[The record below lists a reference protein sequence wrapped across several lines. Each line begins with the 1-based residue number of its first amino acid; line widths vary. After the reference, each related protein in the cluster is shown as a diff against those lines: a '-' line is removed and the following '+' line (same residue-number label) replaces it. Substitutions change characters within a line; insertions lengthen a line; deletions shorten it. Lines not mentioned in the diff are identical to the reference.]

1 MKQWILEYS
10 ATYSHCKSST
20 VWICVTFSVDF
31 VETPRLALLVRF
43 GQVPIE
49 STALPLMQRTDNTV
63 SISILVDFCLQIS
76 WFKMI
81 LKSKMIK
88 NMSPISTQHL
98 QISSWTSRLEKV
110 CRNTTC
116 GDVTGDTRRSLEL
129 YPRCPEP
136 KVSCVFWFSRVVCVY
151 CVCVCLF
158 PWFHCFL
165 CFCCFV
171 FTFRLRSFLDKA
183 YSCYWKA
190 IPVFRLQ
197 WLMDVQ
203 LCKDARMGEN

>member
-88 NMSPISTQHL
+88 NMSPISTPSNFILDFTARKSLSQHDL
-98 QISSWTSRLEKV
+98 RRCYRRHATKPGALPTMPWAQSVMCLLVFTCRL
-110 CRNTTC
+110 RLL
-116 GDVTGDTRRSLEL
+116 RLRL
-129 YPRCPEP
+129 
-136 KVSCVFWFSRVVCVY
+136 
-151 CVCVCLF
+151 
-158 PWFHCFL
+158 
-165 CFCCFV
+165 FV
-171 FTFRLRSFLDKA
+171 FLVSLFFMLLLLCLHLSSKVVFGQGLQLLLEGNSRFPA
-183 YSCYWKA
+183 PMAHGCA
-190 IPVFRLQ
+190 IV
-197 WLMDVQ
+197 
-203 LCKDARMGEN
+203 

>member
-88 NMSPISTQHL
+88 NMSPISTPSNFILDFTARKSLSQHDL
-98 QISSWTSRLEKV
+98 
-110 CRNTTC
+110 
-116 GDVTGDTRRSLEL
+116 RRCYRRHATKPGALPHDALS
-129 YPRCPEP
+129 P
-136 KVSCVFWFSRVVCVY
+136 KCHVSFG
-151 CVCVCLF
+151 
-158 PWFHCFL
+158 FHVSFAFIAFAFVCFL
-165 CFCCFV
+165 GFIVFYAFV
-171 FTFRLRSFLDKA
+171 ALSSPF
-183 YSCYWKA
+183 
-190 IPVFRLQ
+190 V
-197 WLMDVQ
+197 
-203 LCKDARMGEN
+203 

>member
-88 NMSPISTQHL
+88 NMSPISTPSNFILDFTARKSLSQHDL
-98 QISSWTSRLEKV
+98 
-110 CRNTTC
+110 
-116 GDVTGDTRRSLEL
+116 RRRYRRHATKPGALPTMPWAQSAM
-129 YPRCPEP
+129 
-136 KVSCVFWFSRVVCVY
+136 
-151 CVCVCLF
+151 CL
-158 PWFHCFL
+158 L
-165 CFCCFV
+165 V
-171 FTFRLRSFLDKA
+171 FTCRLRLSFAFVPLVSVLFFALSYCLHLSSKV
-183 YSCYWKA
+183 
-190 IPVFRLQ
+190 VFGQGLQ
-197 WLMDVQ
+197 LLLEGNSRFPAPMAHGCAFV
-203 LCKDARMGEN
+203 